1 VQTSKQRGILRTE
14 EGATFLAAG
23 NTADVSKED
32 KYVQFPLCAL
42 ALRDEDLLGRIISYG
57 FVEAGVKA
65 MCKLSDDEKRQLCR
79 QFGLPASRHN
89 SFELAVHLGA
99 EICDIRPGTHS
110 LQRHGELQRHIDAW
124 TSRHG
129 PEPLVRIRT
138 DLCFRA
144 HDGQGIS
151 IREFRVL
158 AAIYSSIGANRYRA
172 ITELVIRMR
181 AIGCKCAAVM
191 KAEKGTLPPLLSEKE
206 ARGTVT
212 RLHETGFFARVTPIR
227 HGRKTFYSIRL
238 TDSELRAQ
246 LLARLTYSKN
256 FADERR
262 KKDKELA
269 DQIRVQKGDYNS
281 ELEKGQREGD
291 AEATEGRREGDYDKK
306 PLNRKPFNRNPHN
319 NAHQHPLAPGISDSE
334 SAFLNTYNRFARSH
348 KALGFLEV
356 DILTDEVEKALEIF
370 EDYDPDDFLE
380 VLEEEANDP
389 EGGRTFVRCC
399 WNNY

>member
-1 VQTSKQRGILRTE
+1 MRSGNESGERYSAATLEREGSTGNSDTPARNRLFRSGHAYSARQENLLFDQADGLR
-14 EGATFLAAG
+14 
-23 NTADVSKED
+23 
-32 KYVQFPLCAL
+32 
-42 ALRDEDLLGRIISYG
+42 
-57 FVEAGVKA
+57 
-65 MCKLSDDEKRQLCR
+65 
-79 QFGLPASRHN
+79 AS
-89 SFELAVHLGA
+89 
-99 EICDIRPGTHS
+99 
-110 LQRHGELQRHIDAW
+110 
-124 TSRHG
+124 
-129 PEPLVRIRT
+129 
-138 DLCFRA
+138 
-144 HDGQGIS
+144 
-151 IREFRVL
+151 
-158 AAIYSSIGANRYRA
+158 
-172 ITELVIRMR
+172 
-181 AIGCKCAAVM
+181 
-191 KAEKGTLPPLLSEKE
+191 
-206 ARGTVT
+206 
-212 RLHETGFFARVTPIR
+212 
-227 HGRKTFYSIRL
+227 
-238 TDSELRAQ
+238 RAQ

-334 SAFLNTYNRFARSH
+334 SAITYNRFARSH

-356 DILTDEVEKALEIF
+356 HILTDEVQKALEIF

>member
-1 VQTSKQRGILRTE
+1 MRS
-14 EGATFLAAG
+14 G
-23 NTADVSKED
+23 NES
-32 KYVQFPLCAL
+32 
-42 ALRDEDLLGRIISYG
+42 
-57 FVEAGVKA
+57 
-65 MCKLSDDEKRQLCR
+65 
-79 QFGLPASRHN
+79 
-89 SFELAVHLGA
+89 
-99 EICDIRPGTHS
+99 
-110 LQRHGELQRHIDAW
+110 GER
-124 TSRHG
+124 
-129 PEPLVRIRT
+129 
-138 DLCFRA
+138 
-144 HDGQGIS
+144 
-151 IREFRVL
+151 
-158 AAIYSSIGANRYRA
+158 YS
-172 ITELVIRMR
+172 
-181 AIGCKCAAVM
+181 
-191 KAEKGTLPPLLSEKE
+191 PPLLSEKE

-238 TDSELRAQ
+238 MDSELRAQ

-291 AEATEGRREGDYDKK
+291 AEATGGRREGDYDKK

-319 NAHQHPLAPGISDSE
+319 NAHQHPLAPSISDSE

-356 DILTDEVEKALEIF
+356 HILTDEVQKALEIF

-399 WNNY
+399 WTTIKGARERETNDIHERAIKGGPREMSFHRDQVSESVGSLQSWLESPRTLNGVIRFYILLQRDLKRQLDEQLGEPRWSREPGSQCRWASIASLLTISSLEINGTAWSVDRLVATIPGRRVVGRRAAASVTRNQMAEVFRFLGIPFPDLP